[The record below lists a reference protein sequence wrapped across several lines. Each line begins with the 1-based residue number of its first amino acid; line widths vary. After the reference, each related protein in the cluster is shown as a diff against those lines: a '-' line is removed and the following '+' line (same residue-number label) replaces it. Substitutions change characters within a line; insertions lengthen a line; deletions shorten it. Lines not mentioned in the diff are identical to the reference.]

1 MAIELPDELIAS
13 QQGADDAHAKLLDL
27 QNRFTNPDDTEAP
40 VPARA
45 WSDEQRAEWDAQ
57 QQEWLRLATLAQAAV
72 TQHAKDTQQLRHE
85 VEATL
90 RKLVRYPDPATG

>member
-1 MAIELPDELIAS
+1 MAIELTDELIAS
-13 QQGADDAHAKLLDL
+13 QQAADDAHAKLIDL

-40 VPARA
+40 VPARDWA
-45 WSDEQRAEWDAQ
+45 DEQRAEWDAQ

-72 TQHAKDTQQLRHE
+72 TQHAKDTQQPRHE

-90 RKLVRYPDPATG
+90 RKLVRHPEPATG

>member
-1 MAIELPDELIAS
+1 VAIELPDELIES
-13 QQGADDAHAKLLDL
+13 QQAADDAHAKLLDL
-27 QNRFTNPDDTEAP
+27 QNRFTNPGDTEAP

-45 WSDEQRAEWDAQ
+45 WADEQRAEWDAQ

-72 TQHAKDTQQLRHE
+72 TEYARDTQLSRHE

-90 RKLVRYPDPATG
+90 RKFVRHPEIAKG